1 MDLNLVVIC
10 KIYIMSMVQGATLAD
25 REEGLILESINHF
38 DPNSGVFIS
47 DSIYNK

>member
-1 MDLNLVVIC
+1 
-10 KIYIMSMVQGATLAD
+10 MSMVQGATRTD
-25 REEGLILESINHF
+25 REEVLESINHF